1 MARNLVSFV
10 VFLLAAFPAVAA
22 EPQVITVELDS
33 YSIKPDTIKVKVGQ
47 PVTLKVTNV
56 ATFIPHNIVIK
67 APEAG
72 LDVKVDV
79 RGGKGGEATFTA
91 TKAGT
96 YEMVCDKAP
105 PIGKSHK
112 EKGMHGKLIVE

>member
-1 MARNLVSFV
+1 MTKPLVFT
-10 VFLLAAFPAVAA
+10 LLLSLSTLAWAA
-22 EPQVITVELDS
+22 EPQVIAVELDS
-33 YSIKPDTIKVKVGQ
+33 YSIKPDTITVKAGQ

-56 ATFIPHNIVIK
+56 ATFIPHNLVIK

-79 RGGKGGEATFTA
+79 RSGKTGEVTITP
-91 TKAGT
+91 TRAGT